1 MKKFISVLIL
11 FVFLAG
17 CKTPQKETNNTK
29 RSEKKDIANDITLT
43 NDSKVYDDISRGIQT
58 AINEKLQLS
67 FNQKKYDTDK
77 PIDPETGKP
86 PLKEENNVNLAKETN
101 TQINDSTQNEHSAEN
116 NLSLTDKTKDKTKL
130 ETAEQT
136 TTERELS
143 RIELLAI
150 CTVSALL
157 IVLVIYIIRKFKK

>member
-17 CKTPQKETNNTK
+17 CKTPQKATNNTK

-43 NDSKVYDDISRGIQT
+43 NDSKVYDAISRGIQT

-86 PLKEENNVNLAKETN
+86 PLKEENNVNLAEETN